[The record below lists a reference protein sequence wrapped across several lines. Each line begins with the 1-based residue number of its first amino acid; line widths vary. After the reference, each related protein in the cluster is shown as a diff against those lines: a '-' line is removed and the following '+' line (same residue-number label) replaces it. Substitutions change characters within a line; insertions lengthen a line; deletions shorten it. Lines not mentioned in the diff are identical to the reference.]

1 ISSEEGKLFVG
12 GLNFRINKQDLEDH
26 FSSSG
31 PISEQSRGFNFT
43 TFTKLELVSD
53 ARRTMNGES
62 LDGHQI
68 HMDLSGKSARG
79 TRGSDFGAQ
88 GQGCSYS
95 RGGGDQGYRSGRY
108 DDLEDMDMEGQST
121 LQAGPTRSNKQQ
133 HR

>member
-1 ISSEEGKLFVG
+1 MSRTYET
-12 GLNFRINKQDLEDH
+12 Q
-26 FSSSG
+26 
-31 PISEQSRGFNFT
+31 QSRGFNFT

-108 DDLEDMDMEGQST
+108 DDLEDMDMEGQS
-121 LQAGPTRSNKQQ
+121 AYDCYTRGNYRDNYDEGDEACVPNVETKE
-133 HR
+133 